1 MPRYIPMQW
10 RVPGENITEIVSHAS
25 RLQML
30 VFIVRWTPIPTLV
43 IATLAIATL
52 AIALAIAIAT
62 LALALALALPLEL
75 VTVQMTPSQMDKANV
90 SHSGPPMRCLSL
102 QPQAW

>member
-1 MPRYIPMQW
+1 
-10 RVPGENITEIVSHAS
+10 
-25 RLQML
+25 ML

-52 AIALAIAIAT
+52 AIALAIAIAIAT
-62 LALALALALPLEL
+62 LALALALPLPLEL